1 MRYSEKNQ
9 ECNKKRRKKKKTF
22 TVDVEAGPVQAVG
35 AQVRDGAG
43 LVAHFMVKAHP
54 VQVRAGGLLPVG
66 ADQVHACVVALP
78 HGPGKQKAMP
88 ELLASA
94 PRCPAVDRLCGF

>member
-1 MRYSEKNQ
+1 MAL
-9 ECNKKRRKKKKTF
+9 F

-35 AQVRDGAG
+35 AQARDGAG

-94 PRCPAVDRLCGF
+94 PRCPKVDRLCGF